1 MWQMMI
7 VEYDHYVDSKTN
19 QQRKE
24 EIERY
29 EILTIENLA
38 DFLLNVRKDINKHP
52 EYFCSACG
60 FWTSYQL
67 VLMDKKENIV
77 GIRNLFDIFREDEE
91 FGWNFENMSIQQLR
105 EILAAGLA

>member
-7 VEYDHYVDSKTN
+7 VEYDHYIDPKTS

-24 EIERY
+24 EMGRY
-29 EILTIENLA
+29 DIQTIEHLA
-38 DFLLNVRKDINKHP
+38 DFLLNIRKDIHKHP

-67 VLMDKKENIV
+67 ILMDKRENIV
-77 GIRNLFDIFREDEE
+77 GIKNLFDIFRDDDE
-91 FGWNFENMSIQQLR
+91 FSWNFNNISIQQLR
-105 EILAAGLA
+105 EILAAGLT